1 LAYGR
6 VYTVRGNGGATVD
19 DAVQYVEHVAASDF
33 MHYAATPVRQDMLS
47 EQPLGSLYRSRAVR
61 ASHVALE
68 KLLDD
73 VLGGVGLGC
82 AGRNLLAGGVAS
94 LGDGA
99 QRLGAEPAGSLQVDG
114 GIRAEGELSRCAVVP
129 VADRPGFAA
138 ARLHDQVEAR

>member
-33 MHYAATPVRQDMLS
+33 MHYAATPVRQDVLS

-73 VLGGVGLGC
+73 VLDAVGIGC
-82 AGRNLLAGGVAS
+82 AGGKLLAARVGCFGG
-94 LGDGA
+94 GA
-99 QRLGAEPAGSLQVDG
+99 QRCPAELT
-114 GIRAEGELSRCAVVP
+114 
-129 VADRPGFAA
+129 
-138 ARLHDQVEAR
+138 ARLHIDCVVRSARV